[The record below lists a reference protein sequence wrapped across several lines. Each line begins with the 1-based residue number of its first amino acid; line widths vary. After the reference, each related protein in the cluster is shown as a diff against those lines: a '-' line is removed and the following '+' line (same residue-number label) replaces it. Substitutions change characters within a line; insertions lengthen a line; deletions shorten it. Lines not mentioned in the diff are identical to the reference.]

1 MPALRIFCD
10 KKVNFSKGR
19 KYTKKLGHR
28 RAFLLPGMRQ
38 LTWFLPPHSPP
49 GRFAHK
55 ASCLP
60 TTAPLGFPGGL
71 TSKPHH
77 AHRHFAGLRGSFRLR
92 LASIFNHR
100 PGAAWRHLLYPNPKK
115 KKRAC
120 LFFLGPR
127 KSASALLF
135 HTVSPYARANT
146 AAATLAP
153 ACSSTAPHSLSVAPV
168 VAISSTNRMRCPAM
182 SSAPSSRAK
191 APFRFSSL
199 F

>member
-10 KKVNFSKGR
+10 KKVNFSKDR
-19 KYTKKLGHR
+19 KTAKKLGHR

-115 KKRAC
+115 KKR
-120 LFFLGPR
+120 
-127 KSASALLF
+127 SAFS
-135 HTVSPYARANT
+135 SPA
-146 AAATLAP
+146 
-153 ACSSTAPHSLSVAPV
+153 
-168 VAISSTNRMRCPAM
+168 
-182 SSAPSSRAK
+182 RAK
-191 APFRFSSL
+191 ALLPFCSTPFHLRPGQIRPL
-199 F
+199 PRWLLPAPAQRRTP